1 MISTPDIEYKTEV
14 TNFVNFQGP
23 KTNFEGSPTYSGFFL
38 FTQISG
44 HVPIKILEVLN
55 ISKLQDNFCIYIDVN
70 FICIWFIMFI
80 PIKSNCPV
88 TKFSQQKPCI
98 FYAGDQWTLW

>member
-55 ISKLQDNFCIYIDVN
+55 ISKLQDNFCIYWCEFHLHLIYHVYTH
-70 FICIWFIMFI
+70 
-80 PIKSNCPV
+80 KV
-88 TKFSQQKPCI
+88 
-98 FYAGDQWTLW
+98 